1 MIELAGDRVLQV
13 RVNGLDAFWTNPSAT
28 DWNLGGDRL
37 WLGPERDW
45 FYASGGLADH
55 VVPASM
61 NPGPSR
67 GLVHRLTGDTT
78 SASVTRTIEVLE
90 DTPSRV
96 VYETRTTVTVHSG
109 RPVDAWSIVS
119 VPLGGLLELPL
130 SGPLHHR
137 DYLTPIDPTRLEVSD
152 DVLHLHLTGDV
163 MTKLG
168 FLPTSVRGRLS
179 YTVNGLRIDR
189 AFPVHPDAVY
199 CDLPVGATG
208 QGDAVQ
214 VFEDDGH
221 YGGYAE
227 LEHHSPAAT
236 VGHPVT
242 DVCRTTI
249 RACG

>member
-1 MIELAGDRVLQV
+1 VITIADDRVLQV
-13 RVNGLDAFWTNPSAT
+13 RLADQNAFWTNPSAT

-45 FYASGGLADH
+45 FYSTGGLSDH

-61 NPGPSR
+61 SPGTDR
-67 GLVHRLTGDTT
+67 VLTHRLTGDKTT
-78 SASVTRTIEVLE
+78 VSITRDIQVLE
-90 DTPSRV
+90 DTPTRA

-130 SGPLHHR
+130 SGPLDYR
-137 DYLTPIDPTRLEVSD
+137 DYLTPRHVEMSD
-152 DVLHLHLTGDV
+152 KILRLHLTGDV
-163 MTKLG
+163 MTKIG
-168 FLPTSVRGRLS
+168 ILPTSIGGPLT
-179 YTVNGLRIDR
+179 YTANGLRIDR
-189 AFPVHPDAVY
+189 TFPVFPDAVY
-199 CDLPVGATG
+199 CDLPIGATG

-242 DVCRTTI
+242 DVCRTTVT
-249 RACG
+249 AL